1 MSNETKLPRPTVEQL
16 NEYDNLSAM
25 LKNPDLSGDAYD
37 DVIERINQLVSSF
50 DWDNY
55 EFTDPATGLK
65 GVKNAA
71 GQILVPAQFEDFTI
85 LGDHHVFD
93 LKHLAAKKNGKFGI
107 VKADGTGET
116 LCDFRFDVLVWDAYT
131 GLYHARWDGVNDKFG
146 YVTIDGKVF
155 IPNVITKFYEPWNDF
170 ILLESDGK
178 FGAIDAS
185 TMCFVLPQFDKVDC
199 EPDTDAVFYKDGV
212 AGYVVEETGEFVP
225 VDQFDEDEKYTDAY
239 VFNTNINI

>member
-1 MSNETKLPRPTVEQL
+1 MSKEKNLPRPTVDQL
-16 NEYDNLSAM
+16 NEYDHLSAM
-25 LKNPDLSGDAYD
+25 LKNPDLRGAAYD
-37 DVIERINQLVSSF
+37 DTIDRINQLVSSL
-50 DWDNY
+50 DWNNY
-55 EFTDPATGLK
+55 EFTDPTTGLK

-71 GQILVPAQFEDFTI
+71 GQILVPAQFEGFTI

-107 VKADGTGET
+107 VKADGTGHP
-116 LCDFRFDVLVWDAYT
+116 LCDFRYDVLIFDAYT
-131 GLYHARWDGVNDKFG
+131 GLYHGCWDGVKGKFG

-178 FGAIDAS
+178 FGALDSS
-185 TMCFVLPQFDKVDC
+185 TMCFVLPQFDNVDC
-199 EPDTDAVFYKDGV
+199 EPDTDAIFYKEGI
-212 AGYVVEETGEFVP
+212 AGYVVEDTGEFVP
-225 VDQFDEDEKYTDAY
+225 VDQFEEDEKYDDAY

>member
-1 MSNETKLPRPTVEQL
+1 MSKEITLPRPTVNQL
-16 NEYDNLSAM
+16 NEYDNLVAT
-25 LKNPDLSGDAYD
+25 LKNSDLQGAAYD
-37 DVIERINQLVSSF
+37 DTIERINQLVASF
-50 DWDNY
+50 DWNNY

-71 GQILVPAQFEDFTI
+71 GQILVPAQFEGFTF

-93 LKHLAAKKNGKFGI
+93 LSHLAAQKNGKFGI
-107 VKADGTGET
+107 VKADGTGLP
-116 LCDFRFDVLVWDAYT
+116 LCDFRFDVLIFDAYT
-131 GLYHARWDGVNDKFG
+131 GLYHGRWDGVEDKFG

-170 ILLESDGK
+170 ILLEADGK
-178 FGAIDAS
+178 FGALDCS
-185 TMCFVLPQFDKVDC
+185 TMNFVLPQYDKVDC

-225 VDQFDEDEKYTDAY
+225 VDQFEDDEKYDGVY

>member
-16 NEYDNLSAM
+16 NEYDNLLAT
-25 LKNPDLSGDAYD
+25 LKNPELQGAAYD
-37 DVIERINQLVSSF
+37 DTINRINQLVSSF
-50 DWDNY
+50 DWNNY

-71 GQILVPAQFEDFTI
+71 GQILVPAQFEGFTV

-93 LKHLAAKKNGKFGI
+93 FKHLAALKNGKFGI
-107 VKADGTGET
+107 VKADGTGLP
-116 LCDFRFDVLVWDAYT
+116 LCDFRFDVLVFDAYT
-131 GLYHARWDGVNDKFG
+131 GLYHGRWDGVKDKFG
-146 YVTIDGKVF
+146 YVTVDGKVF

-170 ILLESDGK
+170 ILLEADGK
-178 FGAIDAS
+178 FGALDCS

-212 AGYVVEETGEFVP
+212 EGYVVEETGEFVP
-225 VDQFDEDEKYTDAY
+225 KGQFEDDEKYDDAY